1 MKVAVIAPPYPL
13 EEAPAPPL
21 GVSYVAAA
29 FEAAGCHVKI
39 IDYIV
44 SRYTPEKLKK
54 ELDAFEP
61 DVVGSTSVTMNF
73 PAAADIIRTA
83 KRHRP
88 SILTIMGGP
97 HVSFAVADTLET
109 YPEIDMLVVG
119 EGEKTIMELVPHMIE
134 RGSWPDI
141 KGLAFRQGGGIVV
154 TEQRELI
161 SDLDSIPM
169 PARHLLPMSRYRALG
184 FPVSIITSRG
194 CPNACIFCQGRRMV
208 GKKVR
213 YRSVEY
219 VMDEIERILSYG
231 ISRINIADDLFT
243 SNKARVREICGEI
256 RRRGLDFKWS
266 AFSRVNTVDSEILE
280 LMRDAGCDSV
290 SFGIESGN
298 PEMLKRV
305 KKGIT
310 LDQARD
316 AVRMCKEAGIL
327 AHASFMV
334 GLPGESPETLRDTLE
349 FSNSLEIPHGYHFL
363 APFPGTTVREKIEEY
378 DLEILTDD
386 WAHYD
391 ANRAIVRTAALSP
404 EDIESFVAAFDREI
418 NDEWEKQVRDYR
430 EGRGLPEDNFRVEG
444 HFRMQL
450 VYRILSE
457 DLIETC
463 GCFPMEHASDNGS
476 VDRLCGG
483 IAEVTGFDS
492 RLVRNT
498 IEDFIDAGY
507 IKPGRAGDNIAWYW
521 THNNKVDVNDSVD

>member
-1 MKVAVIAPPYPL
+1 MPVKVAIIAPPYPL

-21 GVSYVAAA
+21 GVSYVAAV

-44 SRYTPEKLKK
+44 SRYTPQKLKK

-61 DVVGSTSVTMNF
+61 DVIGSTSVTMNF

-88 SILTIMGGP
+88 SMMTMMGGP
-97 HVSFAVADTLET
+97 HVSFDVEGTLEA

-119 EGEKTIMELVPHMIE
+119 EGEKTIMELIPHLMN
-134 RGSWPDI
+134 RGKWPDI
-141 KGLAFRQGGGIVV
+141 KGLAFRRNGEIIV
-154 TEQRELI
+154 TGSRKLI
-161 SDLDSIPM
+161 DDLDSIPM

-208 GKKVR
+208 GRKVR
-213 YRSVEY
+213 YRKVEY
-219 VMDEIERILSYG
+219 VMDEVERILSYG

-243 SNKARVREICGEI
+243 SNKARVREICREI
-256 RRRGLDFKWS
+256 LKRGFDFKWS
-266 AFSRVNTVDSEILE
+266 AFVRVNTVDREILE
-280 LMRDAGCDSV
+280 LMRDAGCDGV

-298 PEMLKRV
+298 PEMLRRV

-310 LDQARD
+310 LDQAKN
-316 AVRMCKEAGIL
+316 AVRMCKEAGIP

-334 GLPGESPETLRDTLE
+334 GLPGESFETLRNTRE
-349 FSNSLEIPHGYHFL
+349 FSQSLNIPYGYHFL

-386 WAHYD
+386 WTRYD
-391 ANRAIVRTAALSP
+391 ANSAIVRTSALSP
-404 EDIESFVAAFDREI
+404 EDIEGFVAAFDREI
-418 NDEWEKQVRDYR
+418 NDEWEKQVRDYK
-430 EGRGLPEDNFRVEG
+430 EGRGLPEDNFEVEG

-450 VYRILSE
+450 VYRLLSE
-457 DLIETC
+457 DLVETC
-463 GCFPMEHASDNGS
+463 GRFPMNSVSDNGT
-476 VDRLCGG
+476 VGMLCGK
-483 IAEVTGFDS
+483 IEEITGFDPG
-492 RLVRNT
+492 LVRKT

-507 IKPGRAGDNIAWYW
+507 IKLARRENSLAWYW
-521 THNNKVDVNDSVD
+521 THNNKVDVN

>member
-1 MKVAVIAPPYPL
+1 
-13 EEAPAPPL
+13 
-21 GVSYVAAA
+21 
-29 FEAAGCHVKI
+29 
-39 IDYIV
+39 
-44 SRYTPEKLKK
+44 
-54 ELDAFEP
+54 
-61 DVVGSTSVTMNF
+61 
-73 PAAADIIRTA
+73 
-83 KRHRP
+83 
-88 SILTIMGGP
+88 
-97 HVSFAVADTLET
+97 
-109 YPEIDMLVVG
+109 
-119 EGEKTIMELVPHMIE
+119 
-134 RGSWPDI
+134 
-141 KGLAFRQGGGIVV
+141 
-154 TEQRELI
+154 
-161 SDLDSIPM
+161 
-169 PARHLLPMSRYRALG
+169 
-184 FPVSIITSRG
+184 
-194 CPNACIFCQGRRMV
+194 MV

-256 RRRGLDFKWS
+256 RSRGLDFQWS
-266 AFSRVNTVDSEILE
+266 AFARVNTVDSEILE

-298 PEMLKRV
+298 PEMLRRV

-334 GLPGESPETLRDTLE
+334 GLPGESFETLRDTRE
-349 FSNSLEIPHGYHFL
+349 FSQSLGIPHGYHFL

-386 WAHYD
+386 WSRYD
-391 ANRAIVRTAALSP
+391 ANSAIVRTSALSP
-404 EDIESFVAAFDREI
+404 EDIEGFVAAFDREI

-444 HFRMQL
+444 NFRMQL

-463 GCFPMEHASDNGS
+463 GCFPMEHASDNES

-483 IAEVTGFDS
+483 IVEVTGFDS

-498 IEDFIDAGY
+498 IESFIDAGY
-507 IKPGRAGDNIAWYW
+507 IRQGREGDNIAWYW
-521 THNNKVDVNDSVD
+521 THNNRVDVNDSVD

>member
-1 MKVAVIAPPYPL
+1 MKVAIIAPPYPL

-44 SRYTPEKLKK
+44 SRYTPEKLKR
-54 ELDAFEP
+54 ELDTFEP
-61 DVVGSTSVTMNF
+61 DVVGTTSVTMNF
-73 PAAADIIRTA
+73 PVAADILKTA

-88 SILTIMGGP
+88 SILAIMGGP

-119 EGEKTIMELVPHMIE
+119 EGEKTIMELVPHVTE
-134 RGSWPDI
+134 SDRWPDI
-141 KGLAFRQGGGIVV
+141 QGLAFRQDGGIVV
-154 TEQRELI
+154 TEPRALI
-161 SDLDSIPM
+161 DDLDSIPM

-194 CPNACIFCQGRRMV
+194 CPNSCIFCQGRRMV

-213 YRSVEY
+213 YRKVEY

-231 ISRINIADDLFT
+231 ISRINVADDLFT
-243 SNKARVREICGEI
+243 SNKARVHEVCGEI
-256 RRRGLDFKWS
+256 RRRGLDFTWS
-266 AFSRVNTVDSEILE
+266 AFSRVNTVDREILE

-298 PEMLKRV
+298 PEMLRRV

-310 LDQARD
+310 LDQAKN
-316 AVRMCKEAGIL
+316 AVRMCKEAGML

-334 GLPGESPETLRDTLE
+334 GLPGESPETLRDTQE
-349 FSNSLEIPHGYHFL
+349 FSQSLEIPHGYHFL

-386 WAHYD
+386 WERYD
-391 ANRAIVRTAALSP
+391 ANSAIVRTSALSP
-404 EDIESFVAAFDREI
+404 EDIEAFVGAFDREI
-418 NDEWEKQVRDYR
+418 NDAWEKQVRDYR
-430 EGRGLPEDNFRVEG
+430 EGRGLPEENFRVEG

-463 GCFPMEHASDNGS
+463 GCFSLEQEPDTGT
-476 VDRLCGG
+476 VDMLCTK
-483 IAEVTGFDS
+483 IEEKTGFD
-492 RLVRNT
+492 RELIRKT
-498 IEDFIDAGY
+498 IEDFIRAGY
-507 IKPGRAGDNIAWYW
+507 IKPARAGGNIAWYW
-521 THNNKVDVNDSVD
+521 THNNSVDVN

>member
-1 MKVAVIAPPYPL
+1 MKIAIIAPPYPL

-21 GVSYVAAA
+21 GVSYVAAV
-29 FEAAGCHVKI
+29 FEAAGCDVRI

-54 ELDAFEP
+54 EVDAFKP

-73 PAAADIIRTA
+73 PEAADIIRTV

-88 SILTIMGGP
+88 SILTMMGGP
-97 HVSFAVADTLET
+97 HVSFDARGTLES
-109 YPEIDMLVVG
+109 YPEIDLLVMG
-119 EGEKTIMELVPHMIE
+119 EGEETIMELVPHLMDS
-134 RGSWPDI
+134 GSWPDI
-141 KGLAFRQGGGIVV
+141 KGLAFRRNGGIVV
-154 TEQRELI
+154 TEPRKLI
-161 SDLDSIPM
+161 DDLDSVPM
-169 PARHLLPMSRYRALG
+169 PARHLLPMSRYQALG

-213 YRSVEY
+213 YRKVAF
-219 VMDEIERILSYG
+219 VMDEIEQILSYG

-243 SNKARVREICGEI
+243 SNKARVREVCGEI
-256 RRRGLDFKWS
+256 LKRGLDFKWS
-266 AFSRVNTVDSEILE
+266 AFSRVNTVDREILE
-280 LMRDAGCDSV
+280 LMRDTGCDSV

-310 LDQARD
+310 LDQARA
-316 AVRMCKEAGIL
+316 AVKICKEVGIL

-334 GLPGESPETLRDTLE
+334 GLPGESPETLRDTQE
-349 FSNSLEIPHGYHFL
+349 FSQSLGIPYGYHFL

-386 WAHYD
+386 WSRYD
-391 ANRAIVRTAALSP
+391 ANSAIVRTSMLSP
-404 EDIESFVAAFDREI
+404 EDIEEFVAEFDREI
-418 NDEWEKQVRDYR
+418 NDEWEKQVSDYK

-450 VYRILSE
+450 VYRLLSE

-463 GCFPMEHASDNGS
+463 GLFPVNHASDNGT
-476 VDRLCGG
+476 VGMLCGK
-483 IAEVTGFDS
+483 IEEVTGFDS

-498 IEDFIDAGY
+498 IEDFVDAGY
-507 IKPGRAGDNIAWYW
+507 IKPERRGDNIAWYW
-521 THNNKVDVNDSVD
+521 THNNRIDLN